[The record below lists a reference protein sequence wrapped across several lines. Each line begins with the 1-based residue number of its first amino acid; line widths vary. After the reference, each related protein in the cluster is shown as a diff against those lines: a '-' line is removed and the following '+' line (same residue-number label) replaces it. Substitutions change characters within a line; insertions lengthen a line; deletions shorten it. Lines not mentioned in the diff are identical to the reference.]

1 MKEDFEFEKFYNEV
15 TEFEEIKN
23 VEKGTK
29 RVTILFLVEVTVTF
43 LVICI
48 LFRGNYYAIV
58 EALSNISILGV
69 GLVCLIIFLVANYY
83 ALTMCKFFIVNK
95 IVTKKFDVKLSIT
108 DFLTTDGSKEYGDSI
123 ILPILEKRIIKK
135 YFKEI
140 SGVYNP
146 KSFFVRPHGF
156 SASSLM
162 KNSLPKEFS
171 MQEDDALKCYANA
184 SPEDIGV
191 VKTYFFGNGVT
202 KNNLN
207 FAMLNTTHYDVNWG
221 EVESFTGMVSVTRLP
236 KSFDMTIY
244 VLQNKK
250 ILRSMGKILPEESKV
265 LMGYQEFDENFVTYS
280 SDVINA
286 KMMLANGVM
295 EAILKFYKE
304 TGVECEMILKDDI
317 LCIRFFSGKI
327 FDIVKTRW
335 YHCKIDKEK
344 LYNYC
349 KIIESMSDMPD
360 KILRA
365 LNEM

>member
-48 LFRGNYYAIV
+48 LFRGNHYAIV
-58 EALSNISILGV
+58 EALSNGSILGF

-108 DFLTTDGSKEYGDSI
+108 DFLTTDGSKEYGNSI
-123 ILPILEKRIIKK
+123 ILPIFEKRIIKK

-162 KNSLPKEFS
+162 KKSLPKEFS
-171 MQEDDALKCYANA
+171 MQEDDVLKCYASA

-244 VLQNKK
+244 VLQNRPLYILYPRNDNKGSIFITFNKFRKTFINNTEKRTPAIQKPIFSTIFYISIHKITHAKK
-250 ILRSMGKILPEESKV
+250 ERRHKPA
-265 LMGYQEFDENFVTYS
+265 FPF
-280 SDVINA
+280 
-286 KMMLANGVM
+286 
-295 EAILKFYKE
+295 
-304 TGVECEMILKDDI
+304 
-317 LCIRFFSGKI
+317 
-327 FDIVKTRW
+327 
-335 YHCKIDKEK
+335 
-344 LYNYC
+344 
-349 KIIESMSDMPD
+349 
-360 KILRA
+360 
-365 LNEM
+365 